1 LLLRHYFRTT
11 GAKTMNKMTVR
22 DVDFAGKRVLVRVD
36 FNVPL
41 ENGVITDDTRIRA
54 AVPTLKYILEQKPK
68 ALILMSHLGRP
79 KAKGDADTSLA
90 PVAPALAAQLGVE
103 VAFADDCVGDV
114 ADNAVAGLP
123 DGGVL
128 LLENT
133 RYYKGEEKN
142 DPELAAQMAKH
153 GDIFVNDAFGTA
165 HRAHASNV
173 GVSAH
178 LTAVAGL
185 LMEKEIDYLATT
197 IESPKAP
204 FVAILGGAKV
214 SDKIKVIEALLGKVD
229 KLLIGGGMANTFF
242 AAHGIEMGDSLV
254 EKDAIET
261 AKSLIANGG
270 DKLMLPVDAAIADAF
285 DNAANKKTIAI
296 SDGVP
301 AGWRV
306 LDIGADTVKAYGD
319 VLKTANTVIWNG
331 PMGVFEMPNFAEGTF
346 AIAQLLADITAHG
359 ATTVIGGGDS
369 AAAAEQSGLAD
380 KITHISTG
388 GGASLEML
396 EGKELPGVTAIKDK

>member
-1 LLLRHYFRTT
+1 
-11 GAKTMNKMTVR
+11 MNKMTVR
-22 DVDFAGKRVLVRVD
+22 DADFKGKRVLVRVD

-41 ENGVITDDTRIRA
+41 DGDTITDDTRIRA
-54 AVPTLKYILEQKPK
+54 AVPTLQYILEQHPRSV
-68 ALILMSHLGRP
+68 ILMSHLGRP
-79 KAKGDADTSLA
+79 KVPQDPGTSLA
-90 PVAPALAAQLGVE
+90 PVAPVLASLLGKD
-103 VAFADDCVGDV
+103 VAFVEDCVGEK
-114 ADNAVAGLP
+114 AENAVSNLP

-142 DPELAAQMAKH
+142 DPELAEKMAKL

-173 GVSAH
+173 GVSSK

-185 LMEKEIDYLATT
+185 LMEKEIDYLATA
-197 IESPKAP
+197 IESPQAP
-204 FVAILGGAKV
+204 FVAIMGGAKV
-214 SDKIKVIEALLGKVD
+214 SDKILVIESLLGKVD
-229 KLLIGGGMANTFF
+229 KLFIGGGMANTFF
-242 AAHGIEMGDSLV
+242 AAQGHAMGDSLV

-261 AKSLIANGG
+261 AKTLLATGG
-270 DKLMLPVDAAIADAF
+270 DKLVLPTDAIIADAF
-285 DNAANKKTIAI
+285 DNNANQRTIAV

-301 AGWRV
+301 AGWRI
-306 LDIGADTVKAYGD
+306 LDIGEATLTHFGD
-319 VLKTANTVIWNG
+319 ILKTAKTVVWNG
-331 PMGVFEMPNFAEGTF
+331 PMGVFEMPNFAKGTF
-346 AIAQLLADITAHG
+346 GVAEILADITASG
-359 ATTVIGGGDS
+359 AVTIIGGGDS

-380 KITHISTG
+380 KMTHISTG